1 MNIKEIKSTKL
12 FKEYSLEIPYEEIDT
27 EVDNKITQ
35 IMPTVNIP
43 GFRKGKAPLNIV
55 KKKYE
60 DNVLNEVIQKV
71 IDTNTKKLIDEK
83 NFSLFRAPKI
93 ELISYEKNKPITINL
108 KFDLKPEIKLKD
120 FKDLKINK
128 YEIELSKKAEENQFK
143 SFIASQ
149 KNFKKIDSSR
159 IIKNTDKVIVNFES
173 SQEDLPEYLK
183 SQKNFP
189 IDLEFDDG
197 ILPNLNKELISKKVK
212 VGDELEIKLNLSKI
226 LKDDKFNKTIFN
238 FKIISIEEKIKFELT
253 KEFLDKNGF
262 KTEKELKD
270 FLVSNIKNQYEQGIK
285 QIEKKELM
293 DLLDNSYKFDLPDG
307 ILEDD
312 FNQIWN
318 RLEQAKKEG
327 SLDEDDKLLKDDDLK
342 KRYKKISER
351 RVKLGIL
358 MQHIASE
365 EKVILSQEEINKGIL
380 EYSKQYPGQEKQI
393 MEYFEKNPSSLDTIR
408 APLIEQK
415 VIDSI
420 ISKSKTNVI
429 KLNEDA
435 YKKLEVKTFDIKDIK
450 K

>member
-1 MNIKEIKSTKL
+1 MNTKELKSTKL
-12 FKEYSLEIPYEEIDT
+12 YKEYSLEIPYEEIDI
-27 EVDNKITQ
+27 EVNNKINQ
-35 IMPTVNIP
+35 ILPTVNIP

-71 IDTNTKKLIDEK
+71 IDIKTKKLVDEK
-83 NFSLFRAPKI
+83 KFSLFRSPKVA
-93 ELISYEKNKPITINL
+93 LSNFEKNKPLTINL

-128 YEIELSKKAEENQFK
+128 YEIELGKKAEENQFK
-143 SFIASQ
+143 NFIDSQ
-149 KNFKKIDSSR
+149 KNFK
-159 IIKNTDKVIVNFES
+159 IIKSARQVINTDKVVVNFES

-189 IDLEFDDG
+189 IDLSFDDG
-197 ILPNLNKELISKKVK
+197 ILPGLNKELIEKKVK
-212 VGDELEIKLNLSKI
+212 AGDKIKLEINLSKI
-226 LKDDKFNKTIFN
+226 LKDDKFKKTTFH
-238 FKIISIEEKIKFELT
+238 FEIISIEEKIKFELT

-262 KTEKELKD
+262 KTEKDLKE
-270 FLVSNIKNQYEQGIK
+270 FLVRNMKTQYEQGIK

-293 DLLDNSYKFDLPDG
+293 DVLDNNYKFELPDG
-307 ILEDD
+307 VLEDD

-327 SLDEDDKLLKDDDLK
+327 SLDEDDKLLKDDELK

-351 RVKLGIL
+351 RVKLGLL

-365 EKVILSQEEINKGIL
+365 EKVVVSEEEINKGIL
-380 EYSKQYPGQEKQI
+380 EYTSQYPGQEKQI

-415 VIDSI
+415 VIDTI

-429 KLNEDA
+429 KLSEDD
-435 YKKLEVKTFDIKDIK
+435 YKKLEVKTFDIKDTK